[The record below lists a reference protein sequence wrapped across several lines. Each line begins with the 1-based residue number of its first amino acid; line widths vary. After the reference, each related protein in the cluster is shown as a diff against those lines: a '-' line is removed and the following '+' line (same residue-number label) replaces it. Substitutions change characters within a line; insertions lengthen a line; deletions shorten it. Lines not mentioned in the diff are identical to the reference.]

1 MGVWRG
7 VEGADETRGARFEF
21 PPYRAP
27 RRNRIFGG
35 PYPRIQTPV
44 TLSSLLR
51 ATTAV
56 ALLGLG
62 TAACVRVSSKRSSND
77 LAMGAAS
84 AATTDEAGWRPLFDG
99 KSMTGWRGY
108 QSQAVP
114 DGWRVAA
121 GILQKDKPVGDIIS
135 VEQFGDFEVEF
146 EWRIAEGG
154 NSGIF
159 YRGTEEYDK
168 VYWSATEYQLLDDEK
183 AADGKSRLTS
193 AGAAHSLYP
202 SPAGHLAP
210 VGQWNVTR
218 IVAKGTHV
226 EHWLNGFKLL
236 EYEVLSADWEA
247 RVAASKFK
255 PYPNYGRSMRGHF
268 SIQGDHL
275 GALAFR
281 TIRVR
286 ELK

>member
-1 MGVWRG
+1 MRPGGPAVS
-7 VEGADETRGARFEF
+7 FH
-21 PPYRAP
+21 PIAP
-27 RRNRIFGG
+27 RARITFFGG
-35 PYPRIQTPV
+35 PNPRIRNPV

-62 TAACVRVSSKRSSND
+62 TAACARVSSKRTSND
-77 LAMGAAS
+77 LTLDAAS
-84 AATTDEAGWRPLFDG
+84 AATTDQAGWRPLFDG

-108 QSQAVP
+108 RSEAVP
-114 DGWRVAA
+114 DGWRVAD

-202 SPAGHLAP
+202 SPAGHLSP
-210 VGQWNVTR
+210 VSQWNVTR
-218 IVAKGTHV
+218 IVATGTHV

-236 EYEVLSADWEA
+236 EYETLSPDWEA

-286 ELK
+286 EFK